1 MARRVV
7 PISRPKLAGALADFT
22 ARLRG
27 LREQGFSDPELV
39 EAFRQRARAAKL
51 RYLSDPARWLER
63 LEEAVSGRGGR
74 VHFCSDAAEARALIV
89 GLCQRAGAGSVVK
102 SKSMTCEEIELNPAL
117 EAAGI
122 TVTETDMGEFIIQ
135 LAGEPPFHILG
146 PAMHKTRGEVAELF
160 AERFGSRPDPDPAYL
175 TQVARRV
182 LRRRF
187 LEAQVGISGVN
198 AVACDTG
205 TMAVITNEGN
215 GRFCT
220 TLPKTHI
227 AVMGLEKAV
236 PTLEDLALITTL
248 LPRASLGWP
257 ISSYVSWVSA
267 AAGADGG
274 AGPREFHLVI
284 IDGGRSEILKGPSW
298 EILLC
303 LRCSSCLNYCPVYGK
318 AGGHHYGWVYPGPMG
333 SVLTPLLRGEKGD
346 DELPHASTLCGL
358 CREKCPVGIDLPGLM
373 LQMRQHREALPAS
386 LAPRLLAEVLS
397 RRGLFEAACRLAG
410 PLSRVAPAGPAR
422 AWRQGGRELP
432 RVPGGTFVGRKGED
446 GDG

>member
-1 MARRVV
+1 MPVRVR
-7 PISRPKLAGALADFT
+7 PIARPKLAGALADFT
-22 ARLRG
+22 ARLRS
-27 LREQGFSDPELV
+27 LREQGFADPDLV
-39 EAFRQRARAAKL
+39 EAFRSRARAAKL
-51 RYLSDPARWLER
+51 RYLSDPAKWLER
-63 LEEAVSGRGGR
+63 LDAAVSGRGGV
-74 VHFCSDAAEARALIV
+74 VHFCADAAEARSVILE
-89 GLCQRAGAGSVVK
+89 LCRRAGAGSVVK

-117 EAAGI
+117 EAEGI

-146 PAMHKTRGEVAELF
+146 PAMHKTRDEVAELF
-160 AERFGSRPDPDPAYL
+160 AERFGCETNSDPSYL
-175 TQVARRV
+175 TQVARQV
-182 LRRRF
+182 LRQRF
-187 LEAQVGISGVN
+187 LQAEVGISGVN

-236 PTLEDLALITTL
+236 PTIEDLALISTL

-284 IDGGRSEILKGPSW
+284 IDGGRSEILKGPFW

-333 SVLTPLLRGEKGD
+333 SVLTPLLRGDAGD
-346 DELPHASTLCGL
+346 DELPHASTLCGR

-373 LQMRQHREALPAS
+373 LLMRQRRETLPGS
-386 LAPRLLAEVLS
+386 LTPRLLAEVLS

-410 PLSRVAPAGPAR
+410 PLSKAAPAGPPR

-432 RVPGGTFVGRKGED
+432 RVPGGTFIGRGRGD